1 MKKLYITF
9 LVIILALT
17 AMIPAGAAIADSG
30 VGVSGKYVV
39 MLTKAE
45 CINDYSGGYVMT
57 VCFSYTSNYEGDL
70 VGTAQEDLYCG
81 FSPCSNTISRV
92 GIKTFTGTV
101 LGKEGT
107 FTAYV
112 SHQFLGNGDF
122 KVEQTIIS
130 GTDEL
135 TGIQGTLVFMVT
147 ETDLGV
153 WEGIYSGNVSFDS

>member
-1 MKKLYITF
+1 MKKLYVTF
-9 LVIILALT
+9 LVIVLALT
-17 AMIPAGAAIADSG
+17 AIIPASVAIADSSTE
-30 VGVSGKYVV
+30 VSGKYVV
-39 MLTKAE
+39 TLTKAE
-45 CINDYSGGYVMT
+45 CINDYYSSYVMT

-70 VGTAQEDLYCG
+70 TGTAREYLYCG
-81 FSPCSNTISRV
+81 FSPCSDTISRV

-107 FTAYV
+107 FTADV
-112 SHQFLGNGDF
+112 RHQFLGNGDF

-135 TGIQGTLVFMVT
+135 AGIQGTLVFMVT

-153 WEGIYSGNVSFDS
+153 WEGTCSGNVSFDS

>member
-1 MKKLYITF
+1 MKKVYVTF
-9 LVIILALT
+9 LVIVLALT
-17 AMIPAGAAIADSG
+17 AMIPTGVAIADSSTE
-30 VGVSGKYVV
+30 VSGKYVITV
-39 MLTKAE
+39 TGAE

-70 VGTAQEDLYCG
+70 VGTAQESLYCG

-107 FTAYV
+107 YTAYV
-112 SHQFLGNGDF
+112 RHQFLGNGDF
-122 KVEQTIIS
+122 RVEQNIIS

-135 TGIQGTLVFMVT
+135 AGIQGTLVFMVT

-153 WEGIYSGNVSFDS
+153 WEGTISGNVSFD